1 MKLINKKIN
10 EAIKQQLIDAGRHP
24 VVAQIL
30 AARKITSSQDVEYPI
45 ELLLSPDELLNCN
58 EAADFLSHAIR
69 DQKKITIVGD
79 YDADGASGS
88 SVAILGFRLLGIE
101 VDFLIPSR
109 FKNGYGL
116 SSEIVNI
123 AHTKKTDIIITVDNG
138 IASFEG
144 INHANGLGID
154 VIVTDHHL
162 QAENLPSAK
171 FIINPNQKKCSFP
184 SKNLCGAGVVF
195 YLLIALRK
203 KLRDQDYF
211 DNLNLKE
218 PNLLQLLDLVALAT
232 IADMVKMDFNNRL
245 LVHHGL
251 KVIRSQQC
259 NLGLKKIF
267 QLTNKSHL
275 NALTSDLSFVI
286 APKINAAG
294 RIDDMSLGVACLTAT
309 NEYEAHHY
317 AKQLIEFNFQRKKTE
332 ADMQDDAQAIMQGFN
347 KSNKTICLFNDKW
360 HQGVIGILA
369 SRLKENFYRPVIIFA
384 QDDSGQLKGSA
395 RSIDGFHIRDAIDL
409 VAKKNPEII
418 LTFGGHAMAA
428 GLTIKQDSF
437 DTFVQSFE
445 EVAGSILKPEDL
457 SEIVEVDDSILQDDI
472 NVHIIDEINQLEWG
486 NGFQRPLFEDTF
498 DCVDQEVIKGLHTK
512 LNLAKQKHT
521 FEGIYFNYQELI
533 PDRVKC
539 LYTVENNKF
548 NNINK
553 LTLNI
558 KKIIHE

>member
-24 VVAQIL
+24 LVAQIL

-88 SVAILGFRLLGIE
+88 SVAILGCRLLGIE

-116 SSEIVNI
+116 SSEIVDI
-123 AHTKKTDIIITVDNG
+123 AYTKKTDIIITVDNG

-144 INHANGLGID
+144 INHANSLGID

-203 KLRDQDYF
+203 TLRDQDYF

-294 RIDDMSLGVACLTAT
+294 RMDDMSLGVACLTAT
-309 NEYEAHHY
+309 NEYEAHDY

-347 KSNKTICLFNDKW
+347 KSNKTICLFNDQW

-384 QDDSGQLKGSA
+384 QDDLGQLKGSA

-498 DCVDQEVIKGLHTK
+498 DCVGQEVIKGLHTK
-512 LNLAKQKHT
+512 LNLAKQKYI

>member
-24 VVAQIL
+24 LVAQIL

-88 SVAILGFRLLGIE
+88 SVAILGCRLLGIE

-116 SSEIVNI
+116 SSEIVDI

-203 KLRDQDYF
+203 TLRDQDYF

-294 RIDDMSLGVACLTAT
+294 RMDDMSLGVACLTAT

-347 KSNKTICLFNDKW
+347 KSNKTICLFNDQW

-498 DCVDQEVIKGLHTK
+498 DCVGQEVIKGLHTK
-512 LNLAKQKHT
+512 LNLAKQKHI

>member
-58 EAADFLSHAIR
+58 EAANFLSHAIR

-88 SVAILGFRLLGIE
+88 SVAILGFRLLGTE

-116 SSEIVNI
+116 SSEIVDI

-294 RIDDMSLGVACLTAT
+294 RMDDMSLGVACLTAT

-472 NVHIIDEINQLEWG
+472 NIHIIDEINQLEWG

-498 DCVDQEVIKGLHTK
+498 DCVGQEVIKGLHTK
-512 LNLAKQKHT
+512 LNLAKQKHI